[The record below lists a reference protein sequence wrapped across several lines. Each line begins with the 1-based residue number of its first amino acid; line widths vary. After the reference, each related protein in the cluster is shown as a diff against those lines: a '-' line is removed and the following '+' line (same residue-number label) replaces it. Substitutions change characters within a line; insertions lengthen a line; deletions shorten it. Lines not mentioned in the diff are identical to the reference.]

1 MATVRSSRASRLWIV
16 LNWRIPPQSERM
28 GETRIWRGGGN
39 VRRWARA
46 LLLSCRVPSASPTS
60 AASGSGR
67 GCFVKLRQSTTP
79 RVVGEVPE
87 ILARMR
93 LRSHHREVFGA
104 SVMVVSHDLLIHLSL
119 DRFVKQPRRQA
130 AVARRLRGNQSTCVG
145 AARAA
150 RSQRLCSL
158 VMVHV
163 ASRASVSAI
172 TATGARTT
180 LALSAAP
187 HRSEHQRS
195 GCATEVFV
203 GARTWR
209 AAGARSGG
217 RTLSCHRRWARG
229 VTIASRRGFEIVF
242 PW

>member
-1 MATVRSSRASRLWIV
+1 
-16 LNWRIPPQSERM
+16 
-28 GETRIWRGGGN
+28 
-39 VRRWARA
+39 
-46 LLLSCRVPSASPTS
+46 
-60 AASGSGR
+60 
-67 GCFVKLRQSTTP
+67 
-79 RVVGEVPE
+79 
-87 ILARMR
+87 
-93 LRSHHREVFGA
+93 
-104 SVMVVSHDLLIHLSL
+104 
-119 DRFVKQPRRQA
+119 
-130 AVARRLRGNQSTCVG
+130 
-145 AARAA
+145 
-150 RSQRLCSL
+150 
-158 VMVHV
+158 MVHV

-217 RTLSCHRRWARG
+217 WTLSCHRRWARG